1 MTELY
6 IRTHIRFEKP
16 KEVRLAGDAKRVMQ
30 AVDPSLDAET
40 HLRRLDAV
48 LPCPGGGEKHTECL
62 FDTRKWR
69 LEDAKE
75 ILIHNF
81 LTEMSVEEKAK
92 SS

>member
-6 IRTHIRFEKP
+6 IRSHIRFEKP

-30 AVDPSLDAET
+30 AVDSNLDAEN

-48 LPCPGGGEKHTECL
+48 LLCPDGGEKHTECL
-62 FDTRKWR
+62 FDARKWR

-75 ILIHNF
+75 ILIQNF
-81 LTEMSVEEKAK
+81 LTEISMEEEAK

>member
-16 KEVRLAGDAKRVMQ
+16 KEVRLAGQAKRVMQ
-30 AVDPSLDAET
+30 TVDPSLDAEN
-40 HLRRLDAV
+40 HLRRLDAL
-48 LPCPGGGEKHTECL
+48 LPCPNDEERRAECL

-75 ILIHNF
+75 VMIQNF
-81 LTEMSVEEKAK
+81 LTQFSVKEE
-92 SS
+92 SNT

>member
-6 IRTHIRFEKP
+6 IPRHIRFEKP
-16 KEVRLAGDAKRVMQ
+16 KEVRLAGEAKRIMEMT
-30 AVDPSLDAET
+30 DPSLDVES

-48 LPCPGGGEKHTECL
+48 LPCPGGDEKKAECL

-75 ILIHNF
+75 ILIKNF
-81 LTEMSVEEKAK
+81 LTES
-92 SS
+92 

>member
-16 KEVRLAGDAKRVMQ
+16 KPVKLAGEAKRAMQ
-30 AVDPSLDAET
+30 GVDPSLDVEN
-40 HLRRLDAV
+40 HIRRLDAV
-48 LPCPGGGEKHTECL
+48 LPCPGGGEKRAECL

-75 ILIHNF
+75 LLIQNF
-81 LTEMSVEEKAK
+81 MT
-92 SS
+92 